1 MRGVATLGIV
11 AAVFWFVIFSPWTAG
26 WMNFWAQM
34 MLATG
39 LLAGSAVYLN
49 QEQYARLFRC
59 RVMQAALGVLSAAVL
74 YGIFYLGYWFG
85 TAILDFASSQ
95 VANIY
100 ANKAQAPPALI
111 ATVLVVWIGPA
122 EEIFWRGYIQKSF
135 ADRWGS
141 YKGYILASLIYA
153 LVHIW
158 AFNFMLVM
166 AALVAGLFWGLLF
179 VRTGSLWPGI
189 ISHALWDVAI
199 FILWPIQ

>member
-1 MRGVATLGIV
+1 
-11 AAVFWFVIFSPWTAG
+11 
-26 WMNFWAQM
+26 
-34 MLATG
+34 
-39 LLAGSAVYLN
+39 
-49 QEQYARLFRC
+49 
-59 RVMQAALGVLSAAVL
+59 MQAVLGVLSVAVL
-74 YGIFYLGYWFG
+74 YGIFYLGNWFV

-100 ANKAQAPPALI
+100 ASKAQAPPALI
-111 ATVLVVWIGPA
+111 ATILVVWIGPA

-141 YKGYILASLIYA
+141 WKGYILASLIYA
-153 LVHIW
+153 LVHVW
-158 AFNFMLVM
+158 AFNFMLIM

>member
-1 MRGVATLGIV
+1 MRRVATFGII

-39 LLAGSAVYLN
+39 LLAGSVVYLN
-49 QEQYARLFRC
+49 QEQYAHIFRF
-59 RVMQAALGVLSAAVL
+59 RIMQAVLGVLSVAVL
-74 YGIFYLGYWFG
+74 YGIFYLGNWFV

-100 ANKAQAPPALI
+100 ASKAQAPPALI
-111 ATVLVVWIGPA
+111 ATILVVWIGPA

-141 YKGYILASLIYA
+141 WKGYILASLIYA
-153 LVHIW
+153 LVHVW
-158 AFNFMLVM
+158 AFNFMLIM

>member
-1 MRGVATLGIV
+1 MRGVATFGIV
-11 AAVFWFVIFSPWTAG
+11 AAVFWFVIFSPWTVG

-39 LLAGSAVYLN
+39 LLAGSAMYLN
-49 QEQYARLFRC
+49 QEQYAHIFRF
-59 RVMQAALGVLSAAVL
+59 RVMQAVLGVLSAAVL
-74 YGIFYLGYWFG
+74 YGIFYLGNWFG

-95 VANIY
+95 VENIY

-111 ATVLVVWIGPA
+111 ATVLLVWIGPA

-141 YKGYILASLIYA
+141 WKGYILASLIYA

-189 ISHALWDVAI
+189 ISHAVWDVAI

>member
-1 MRGVATLGIV
+1 MRGVATFGIV

-49 QEQYARLFRC
+49 QEQYASISRFRI
-59 RVMQAALGVLSAAVL
+59 MQAVLGVLSAAVL
-74 YGIFYLGYWFG
+74 YGIFFLGNWFS

-111 ATVLVVWIGPA
+111 ATVLVIWIGPA
-122 EEIFWRGYIQKSF
+122 EEIFWRGYIQKSL
-135 ADRWGS
+135 ANRWGS
-141 YKGYILASLIYA
+141 WKGYILASLIYA

-158 AFNFMLVM
+158 SFNFMLIM

-189 ISHALWDVAI
+189 ISHALWDIAI

>member
-1 MRGVATLGIV
+1 MRRVATFGII

-39 LLAGSAVYLN
+39 LLAGSVVYLN
-49 QEQYARLFRC
+49 QEQYAHIFRF
-59 RVMQAALGVLSAAVL
+59 RIMQAVLGVLSVAVL
-74 YGIFYLGYWFG
+74 YGIFYLGNWFV

-100 ANKAQAPPALI
+100 ASKAQAPPDLI

-141 YKGYILASLIYA
+141 WKGYILASLIYA
-153 LVHIW
+153 LVHVW
-158 AFNFMLVM
+158 AFNFMLIM

>member
-1 MRGVATLGIV
+1 MRGLPAFGTI

-26 WMNFWAQM
+26 WMNFWAQI

-39 LLAGSAVYLN
+39 LLAASAVYLN
-49 QEQYARLFRC
+49 QEHYARIFKFRI
-59 RVMQAALGVLSAAVL
+59 MQAVLGVLSAVVL
-74 YGIFYLGYWFG
+74 YGIFYLGNWFG

-122 EEIFWRGYIQKSF
+122 EEIFWRGYIQKSI

-141 YKGYILASLIYA
+141 WTGYILASLIYA